1 MFLFD
6 LDGKFLIVNRMTDED
21 AERFEDYIISDDQQ
35 LILDQLKDPIP
46 VPIPAQKAL
55 QISNLVP
62 HQPSTPS
69 AGGRTILVSANKTAE
84 EDIAFA
90 ARAAVAATLVS
101 IGTAV
106 VTSPTK
112 KAASPT
118 RKAASSHSTSEI
130 GNNDMYLTQTESS
143 HIQDLQ
149 SLLSNEMDP
158 NTQIDET
165 QRETTIDNVDDVDP
179 SAGFELQAVD
189 TSIEDTAAA
198 DAIDTETI
206 EKETSNSASPK
217 KRLRPAIILRRSN
230 RIINSESWKKP
241 ISYADDTATPK
252 RLRFNSQQTPQP
264 ALFMTVERVL
274 DNQPTVDGA
283 AGQILNSATRATDTS
298 PVKAEESLGRIPEV
312 EVEISSVHAT
322 SEEDANKDALAM
334 EEDEGQ
340 SSSNWLT
347 QPMTQDILHGSE
359 ESLMYSSQSE
369 TQQLFTQASS
379 ASPLQSNLELSCRSP
394 RNKPS
399 NPSSSAKEVRK
410 RKETDSTS
418 GRIMPPDA
426 EFDPYYLNKII
437 IKQFGNH
444 GLYKGKVLH
453 YRG

>member
-1 MFLFD
+1 MFD

-69 AGGRTILVSANKTAE
+69 AGGRAILVSANKTAE
-84 EDIAFA
+84 KDIAFA

-118 RKAASSHSTSEI
+118 KKAASSHSTSEI
-130 GNNDMYLTQTESS
+130 GNDDMYLTQTESS

-189 TSIEDTAAA
+189 TSIEDTAVA
-198 DAIDTETI
+198 DPIDTETI
-206 EKETSNSASPK
+206 EKEISSSASPK

-241 ISYADDTATPK
+241 ISNADDTATPK

-283 AGQILNSATRATDTS
+283 DR
-298 PVKAEESLGRIPEV
+298 K
-312 EVEISSVHAT
+312 SV
-322 SEEDANKDALAM
+322 
-334 EEDEGQ
+334 
-340 SSSNWLT
+340 
-347 QPMTQDILHGSE
+347 
-359 ESLMYSSQSE
+359 
-369 TQQLFTQASS
+369 
-379 ASPLQSNLELSCRSP
+379 
-394 RNKPS
+394 
-399 NPSSSAKEVRK
+399 V
-410 RKETDSTS
+410 
-418 GRIMPPDA
+418 
-426 EFDPYYLNKII
+426 
-437 IKQFGNH
+437 
-444 GLYKGKVLH
+444 
-453 YRG
+453 